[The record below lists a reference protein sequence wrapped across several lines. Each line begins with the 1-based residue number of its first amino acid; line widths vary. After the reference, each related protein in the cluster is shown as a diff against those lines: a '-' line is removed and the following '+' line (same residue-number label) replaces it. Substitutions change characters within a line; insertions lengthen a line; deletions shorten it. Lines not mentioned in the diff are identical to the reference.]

1 VISWLIFVGIFSVMF
16 LCNCACSSVADE
28 AEFLSPV
35 DDISDLFDQQ
45 DDEAAAAAAPELS

>member
-1 VISWLIFVGIFSVMF
+1 MISWLIFAGIFSVMF

-28 AEFLSPV
+28 AEFLSPA